1 MYDSQPEGREA
12 ARGSRSPERSVVD
25 LRSDTVTRPTPAMLS
40 AMVAAEVGDDVLGDD
55 PTVAALEARAA
66 ALTGKEAALFTPS
79 GTMANQIAIRCWTQ
93 PGDEVLMEDGGHPF
107 HYEAG
112 AAAVVSGV
120 QLRTLPGEGGLLST
134 EAVAAAVRPDDVHC
148 PPTTL
153 VILEDTANRGG
164 GRVYPLALL
173 EAHGALARRLG
184 LRLHLDGA
192 RVFNAAVAQG
202 LPLARLAAP
211 VDSLCFCL
219 SKGLGAPVGSV
230 LCGPADFIRRARRV
244 RKLLGGGMRQA
255 GYLAAA
261 GLHAL
266 DHHVERLAEDHRRAR
281 ELARGLEALGLIV
294 DEPETNM
301 VYVDL
306 PPDLPLDA
314 AALAG
319 ELAEQG
325 VRCLPTGPRRL
336 RLVTHLD
343 VDDAGIAAALEAFA
357 AALPATA
364 ADLTS

>member
-1 MYDSQPEGREA
+1 MTDPQPPPGHV
-12 ARGSRSPERSVVD
+12 PVD
-25 LRSDTVTRPTPAMLS
+25 LRSDTVTRPTPAMLA

-55 PTVAALEARAA
+55 PTVQALEARAA
-66 ALTGKEAALFTPS
+66 ALSGKEAALFTPS

-93 PGDEVLMEDGGHPF
+93 PGDEVLMEAGGHPF

-112 AAAVVSGV
+112 AAAVISGV
-120 QLRTLPGEGGLLST
+120 QIRTLPGEAGLLST
-134 EAVAAAVRPDDVHC
+134 EAVAGALRPDDVHC
-148 PPTTL
+148 PPTAL

-164 GRVYPLALL
+164 GTVYPLDLL
-173 EAHGALARRLG
+173 DAHGALARRLG

-192 RVFNAAVAQG
+192 RIFNAVVAQG
-202 LPLARLAAP
+202 LPLDRLAAP

-219 SKGLGAPVGSV
+219 SKGLGAPVGSL

-266 DHHVERLAEDHRRAR
+266 THHVDRLAEDHRRAR
-281 ELARGLEALGLIV
+281 ALAAGLQALGLEV
-294 DEPETNM
+294 AAPPTNM
-301 VYVDL
+301 VYVGL
-306 PPDLPLDA
+306 PEALPLDA
-314 AALAG
+314 AALARAL
-319 ELAEQG
+319 EERG

-343 VDDAGIAAALEAFA
+343 VDDAGVAAALAAFE
-357 AALPATA
+357 
-364 ADLTS
+364 DLVGNGLRS